1 MNGEDCI
8 SEDQT
13 KWKLVP
19 SHLGRVSSLS
29 KFHNIFFGINAI
41 QAQIIPPEV
50 RMATEVTLEAV
61 IDAGMNPVEL
71 KNK

>member
-13 KWKLVP
+13 KWKLDKSSKVL

-29 KFHNIFFGINAI
+29 KFDNIFFGINAT

-50 RMATEVTLEAV
+50 RMATEVTLKAI
-61 IDAGMNPVEL
+61 IDAGINPV
-71 KNK
+71 